1 MPETAEGHTSDKTD
15 DLALYIHWPFCI
27 SKCPYCDFNSHV
39 SDSIDQS
46 LWRSALL
53 QELRTEINENPD
65 RCITSV
71 FFGGGT
77 PSLMA
82 PGTVNDILETAAKFW
97 KVDRNLEVTL
107 EANPTSVETGNL
119 NDFKRAGIN
128 RLSLGIQSLE
138 DSALKFLGREHSAR
152 EALLALDT
160 AREIFPRYSFDLIYC
175 RPHQSLTAWEREL
188 TAALE
193 YTGDHISLYQLTIER
208 GTAFFSLWRNGGLT
222 MPDESISAGQF
233 EQTQGI
239 LENAGLPAYEIS
251 NHAKPGHESQHNL
264 NYWQYGDYVGIGPG
278 AHGRIQHG
286 NQKLAVR
293 RIASPENWRQ
303 QVMVESH
310 GIQEKVQLTSAE
322 IFEEMM
328 LMGLRLR
335 RGIDLASL
343 QDKTQQPLFNQ
354 INENALANL
363 ISAGFM
369 KKTPYQL
376 KATRA
381 GRQRLNAIMATLL
394 DRDC

>member
-1 MPETAEGHTSDKTD
+1 MSPAKPKNKNKDLDFTSNIKHN
-15 DLALYIHWPFCI
+15 L
-27 SKCPYCDFNSHV
+27 CPYCDFNSHV
-39 SDSIDQS
+39 RDSIDQT

-65 RCITSV
+65 RRITSV

-82 PGTVNDILETAAKFW
+82 PGIVNDILETATKFW

-107 EANPTSVETGNL
+107 EANPTSVEIGTL
-119 NDFKRAGIN
+119 NDFNRAGIN

-160 AREIFPRYSFDLIYC
+160 AREIFSRYSFDLIYC

-188 TAALE
+188 TAAHE

-208 GTAFFSLWRNGGLT
+208 GTAFFSLWRNGDLT
-222 MPDESISAGQF
+222 MPDEIITARQF
-233 EQTQGI
+233 EQTQVI

-251 NHAKPGHESQHNL
+251 NHAIPGRESQHNL

-278 AHGRIQHG
+278 AHGRIQRG

-293 RIASPENWRQ
+293 RIANPENWRQ
-303 QVMVESH
+303 QVMAESH
-310 GIQEKVQLTSAE
+310 GIQEKVTLTSAE

-335 RGIDLASL
+335 RGIDLAAL

-354 INENALANL
+354 INENALTDL

-381 GRQRLNAIMATLL
+381 GRQRLNAIMAKLL